1 MKFFATVV
9 LALAAA
15 EFQVFA
21 MPVETRQ
28 LGSGFVTEACT
39 NDSQCQQGCCAFS
52 TGKCAGPDV
61 AQSNGDGGCGF
72 GDAAPNCDV
81 ATALG
86 FTNCIAG
93 AQRGTLTASQIQTAA
108 EFVAQLDGITHAITP
123 PTTPP
128 SGGAAAPAAPAPANN
143 AGSGT
148 AATTSSSSAAL
159 GSQFV
164 TGACTSDTDCQQGC
178 CAFAT
183 GKCAGPDVA
192 QSNGDGGCGFG
203 TAQPNCQVASAL
215 GFSNCI
221 AGGTT
226 TGVLSQSQLQTAVL
240 FVANLDG
247 LAVPAGF

>member
-1 MKFFATVV
+1 MKFFAAVV

-15 EFQVFA
+15 EFQVLA

-28 LGSGFVTEACT
+28 LGPGFVTEACT
-39 NDSQCQQGCCAFS
+39 NDSQCQQGCCAFI

-72 GDAAPNCDV
+72 DDGAPNCDV
-81 ATALG
+81 STALG
-86 FTNCIAG
+86 FQNCVAG

-108 EFVAQLDGITHAITP
+108 EFVAQLDGLTNPITP
-123 PTTPP
+123 PTSPP
-128 SGGAAAPAAPAPANN
+128 SGGSSSA
-143 AGSGT
+143 
-148 AATTSSSSAAL
+148 SSSSNDASSGTSTAPSSGAAL
-159 GSQFV
+159 GSNFV
-164 TGACTSDTDCQQGC
+164 TEACTTDADCQQGC
-178 CAFAT
+178 CAFTT

-192 QSNGDGGCGFG
+192 QTNADGGCGFG
-203 TAQPNCQVASAL
+203 QATPNCQVASAL
-215 GFSNCI
+215 GLNGCV
-221 AGGTT
+221 AGGST